1 MKISK
6 YSIIASLGAAMM
18 AFFGC
23 TQAEIEESRAII
35 PGESEI
41 TLPLTA
47 VEMPVSIYADGTWV
61 ADVTDEWL
69 SIEPTSGKGCMD
81 ITLTVQANP
90 GKETREAKIIVKGS
104 SLMSDV
110 EIVVKQKGDRFRD
123 ETPITVSQAVDLEKG
138 DILKLSESQV
148 MAVSQNG
155 FIVSDGTS
163 NIFVQGKSSV
173 KMGDMVTLTG
183 DLDSL
188 NKIKGI
194 VLEQVAIGGNS
205 EIVYPDPIDI
215 TALTDYKPGKVEFVK
230 INGTY
235 ASSGEIKVNGKS
247 VASLFNPTDEY
258 AILKN
263 HTLEVNG
270 YYVGIN
276 SKIAAVVP
284 ASYVD
289 GGAILV
295 PLPFV
300 EDFSWVE
307 PFVEQYKKNG
317 KKMGDSMK
325 DDKEYSIGSSYTSS
339 NCVGFEDAFNK
350 TGLEA
355 LFPSSKTL
363 YVCEGN
369 YLKMSKTA
377 NTNGLR
383 LPAFDIAGKTDL
395 RLTFDWGINLPDKVV
410 LEVVLEGE
418 GKVDGSNKFEPLPD
432 KAGNWEW
439 QSETVKIT
447 GADNSTRI
455 CIRPDKFTGKVVDG
469 EKYRWFIDNI
479 EVMSLSDAIAAVV
492 EIDGIKNNV
501 ITFEGLQPEDVT
513 FTVKSDADYK
523 ISANVDW
530 LHLDVSEG
538 LAKEEKTVT
547 VKCDESQLSTLRK
560 GEIIIKSGL
569 TTKSVTVIQSAAGQQ
584 LDPLISVIC
593 SKPTDA
599 LLGEGDEFS
608 VAVQANVE
616 YEVAI
621 SDEWIKAVE
630 APATKASV
638 EKSEHSFTL
647 DVNVS
652 GAPRTGYV
660 RFFNKESKVEA
671 VVVVKQENFEPRIDI
686 QYYHQIGYIPA
697 DGLTFDV
704 HISSNIDFTATS
716 EVITLPVE
724 SAIAGEYDIT
734 ITVPA
739 NTGVSRDVKV
749 VFSNEKYGFTKELS
763 INQLGTDVLFADNFD
778 WLKPLIEKYNE
789 ANPTKPIGDSVGKQ
803 SGSENAPN
811 SYTDAT
817 LKTIFPDALKDAGYT
832 DLNKGAKVVYP
843 QANYLKFSKTDNQ
856 TSLQF
861 QPCTTLTGA
870 TDVTLDFDWC
880 SQLQGDG
887 TVDNVSLVV
896 VISGEG
902 TFENGTKFSAPF
914 TQAQE
919 KGQMFWTHVSTKIIG
934 ANSDTKLNIVGANSL
949 KDDGTYNWK
958 VKGVFR
964 WYLDNIVV
972 KAK

>member
-1 MKISK
+1 M
-6 YSIIASLGAAMM
+6 L

-148 MAVSQNG
+148 MAVSQTG

-317 KKMGDSMK
+317 KTMGDSMK
-325 DDKEYSIGSSYTSS
+325 DDKEYGIGSSYTSS

-608 VAVQANVE
+608 VSVQANVE

-671 VVVVKQENFEPRIDI
+671 VVVVKQENFEPRIDVSMP
-686 QYYHQIGYIPA
+686 YNLKFVSAEGV
-697 DGLTFDV
+697 TFKT

-716 EVITLPVE
+716 NLITLPVDN
-724 SAIAGEYDIT
+724 AVAGEYDIDIT
-734 ITVPA
+734 IPA
-739 NTGVSRDVKV
+739 NTGVSRLVNVEFK
-749 VFSNEKYGFTKELS
+749 NEKFSFVNT
-763 INQLGTDVLFADNFD
+763 ITIDQLGSDAVYAENFD
-778 WLKPLIEKYNE
+778 WVEPFVEQYK
-789 ANPTKPIGDSVGKQ
+789 ANGKTMGNSMKDKKEYAIGS
-803 SGSENAPN
+803 
-811 SYTDAT
+811 SYSSSNCTG
-817 LKTIFPDALKDAGYT
+817 FEDAL
-832 DLNKGAKVVYP
+832 NKSGLEALFPTSKTLYVCEG
-843 QANYLKFSKTDNQ
+843 NYLKLSKTDN
-856 TSLQF
+856 TNGLRLPALSEGGDL
-861 QPCTTLTGA
+861 TLSFDWGINVDKTKLVPDDVDLEIVIEGNGTINGNSKSEPLVHNAGNWEWQSESIKITGA
-870 TDVTLDFDWC
+870 D
-880 SQLQGDG
+880 SQTRICIRPTCFTG
-887 TVDNVSLVV
+887 
-896 VISGEG
+896 
-902 TFENGTKFSAPF
+902 SA
-914 TQAQE
+914 TTGKQL
-919 KGQMFWTHVSTKIIG
+919 H
-934 ANSDTKLNIVGANSL
+934 
-949 KDDGTYNWK
+949 
-958 VKGVFR
+958 R
-964 WYLDNIVV
+964 WFIDNIVV
-972 KAK
+972 KK